1 MTHWL
6 QLNVSGHCRIH
17 ALPNTKGTSDYTLQS
32 VLYFNFIWRKR
43 EAVTFKKRNFTSTTH
58 QKEAADLHLILIVS
72 EGLSEAP
79 SYRDQ
84 RKRECVSLWFIQMSH
99 SSGGDASA
107 RGIKLHSNE
116 LLTGLKHL
124 EVMGAIFC
132 ILKHLSKFNVQRQH
146 WLNQYREFGA
156 GLSVWMTNSR
166 CGKWSGG
173 LFVILFCKKR
183 LKRDRGDNTTTF
195 TIRWLHWEIFRFH

>member
-1 MTHWL
+1 MTSTMTSQNSPKSWSEVPLSSLQHLTRSQEMLLPGSFRLNALFKFLLLKWTHWL

-84 RKRECVSLWFIQMSH
+84 RKRVCVFVVHPDVPFI
-99 SSGGDASA
+99 
-107 RGIKLHSNE
+107 RRRC
-116 LLTGLKHL
+116 
-124 EVMGAIFC
+124 FC
-132 ILKHLSKFNVQRQH
+132 
-146 WLNQYREFGA
+146 
-156 GLSVWMTNSR
+156 
-166 CGKWSGG
+166 
-173 LFVILFCKKR
+173 
-183 LKRDRGDNTTTF
+183 
-195 TIRWLHWEIFRFH
+195 